1 MNKLRQA
8 RLSAGLTLQKM
19 SEKLNIPYRT
29 IQDWELDRRTPPKWA
44 EALVIKEL
52 NSIAD
57 SIKLNHKS
65 EEKDVPEN
73 FR

>member
-1 MNKLRQA
+1 MNKLKQA
-8 RLSAGLTLQKM
+8 RLSAGLTLQEM

-52 NSIAD
+52 KSIAD
-57 SIKLNHKS
+57 NVENLN
-65 EEKDVPEN
+65 DNGVN
-73 FR
+73 QDI